1 MSNMKIK
8 KLALGVGMMAL
19 IASPAYGTATLKLD
33 DGVNPFFLVLD
44 GGVGDVNP
52 VTGAVTYIFSL
63 GNWTGTVETGRTL
76 PDIGTAILP
85 KLSLSVS
92 ASSSAAG
99 TLAVSFSEIGFG
111 PLAGHFVAET
121 ALTSLAP
128 AATVTYSTYGDTGN
142 AIFGNDGTLAQM
154 SNTYTASPDSDSLP
168 APLGGPAAAP
178 YSLTGKI
185 VITHT
190 SNDHQASNASMVLT
204 AVPDGGTTL
213 ALLGCSMLGL
223 GTLRRKFGKH

>member
-1 MSNMKIK
+1 
-8 KLALGVGMMAL
+8 MMAL

-33 DGVNPFFLVLD
+33 DGVNPVFLVLD
-44 GGVGDVNP
+44 GGAGDVNP

-154 SNTYTASPDSDSLP
+154 SNTYTVSPDSDSLP